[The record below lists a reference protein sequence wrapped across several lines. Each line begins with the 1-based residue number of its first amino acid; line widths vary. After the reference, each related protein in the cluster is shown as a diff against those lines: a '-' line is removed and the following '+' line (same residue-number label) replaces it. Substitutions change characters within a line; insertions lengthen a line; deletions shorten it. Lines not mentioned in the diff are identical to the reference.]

1 MRVMKVCMKDVVW
14 VGPCVNGVKGSVVEW
29 VKRNALRWFD
39 HMEKKKSE
47 EFWRKYIWVKF
58 KVLGVEEGQLKDG
71 R

>member
-1 MRVMKVCMKDVVW
+1 MKVCMKDVVW

-47 EFWRKYIWVKF
+47 EF
-58 KVLGVEEGQLKDG
+58 
-71 R
+71 